1 MLSLLTTQVQSLS
14 GELATMT
21 PCSDFILYLIII
33 TIFAILT
40 ALLRNITDVEYTA
53 HIESVSL
60 YVLTQL

>member
-1 MLSLLTTQVQSLS
+1 MLSLLRAQVHSLS
-14 GELATMT
+14 GELATVT
-21 PCSDFILYLIII
+21 PYSDFILYLIII

-40 ALLRNITDVEYTA
+40 ALLRSITDVQYTA